1 MCIVK
6 PTGCTQSN
14 RRESVCSAT
23 LSSVIHD
30 PTYLTLMS
38 PSKTGRVKA
47 VGQRRDPE
55 ASLTRPSQLIQV
67 NSCPARAFQISN
79 PLIGS
84 DAHSLNSWVRTANTQ
99 HAKKKH
105 VLSFVTVQHFFREKT
120 RDSLSAF
127 CFFSVDRWSSFRLTC
142 EPPIQ
147 EHDVQNDLP
156 QSRHWM
162 HWMIRD
168 G

>member
-99 HAKKKH
+99 HAKKNTSCH
-105 VLSFVTVQHFFREKT
+105 LSRSNIFFARKLVTHSQRFVFSALIVGRRFV
-120 RDSLSAF
+120 SLAS
-127 CFFSVDRWSSFRLTC
+127 RLYKSTT
-142 EPPIQ
+142 
-147 EHDVQNDLP
+147 
-156 QSRHWM
+156 SRTTFHSRG
-162 HWMIRD
+162 I
-168 G
+168 GCIG